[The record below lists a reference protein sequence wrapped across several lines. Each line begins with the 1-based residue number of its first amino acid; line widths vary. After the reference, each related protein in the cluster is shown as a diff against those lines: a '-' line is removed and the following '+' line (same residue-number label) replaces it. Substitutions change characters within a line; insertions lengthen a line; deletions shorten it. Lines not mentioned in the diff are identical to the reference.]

1 IQASFEDLP
10 PSLVNALIAI
20 EDRSFFSH
28 RGVDVKAV
36 FRALLENWR
45 HGEIREGGSTITQ
58 QLIKTNFLT
67 PERTYQRKFAEAM
80 MAVAI
85 ERRLSKEEIFT
96 AYANRV
102 YLGQSG
108 LTPIYGFRQAA
119 RVFFD
124 KEPHELTLVESA
136 LLAGLAQAPNRYS
149 PHLHADAAIARRNT
163 VLDAM
168 VEIGGLSPVEAEAAK
183 SERLAVRPPVKA
195 EGSAAQHFVD
205 YVNREVAIRNAN

>member
-80 MAVAI
+80 MAVAL
-85 ERRLSKEEIFT
+85 ERRLSKEDIFT

-108 LTPIYGFRQAA
+108 VSAIYGFKQAA
-119 RVFFD
+119 RLYFGKDLNDPSFA
-124 KEPHELTLVESA
+124 ESA
-136 LLAGLAQAPNRYS
+136 LMAGLAQAPSRYS
-149 PHLHADAAIARRNT
+149 PYQRPGAALARRDA

-168 VEIGGLSPVEAEAAK
+168 AETSLISHGEAEAAK
-183 SERLAVRPPVKA
+183 SERLIVIPPGKFD
-195 EGSAAQHFVD
+195 ESAARHF
-205 YVNREVAIRNAN
+205 